1 MACHCSG
8 YGGFVEREPHR
19 ECRWNGGPFSNQGC
33 AGEECLIDAGLG
45 NRHIGEP
52 AVWVMEVPDTSG
64 VSLKIRAPLAEVGW
78 VMVSTVARTSGAPP
92 PPGLPRGI
100 TKSKTA
106 SSVVPELVTVASVPG
121 SPVVTVPMVMVAAAP
136 VGPVGAMLKGK
147 WL

>member
-1 MACHCSG
+1 MPVWVIGTS
-8 YGGFVEREPHR
+8 
-19 ECRWNGGPFSNQGC
+19 
-33 AGEECLIDAGLG
+33 
-45 NRHIGEP
+45 GEP

-78 VMVSTVARTSGAPP
+78 VMVSTVARTSGASP

-136 VGPVGAMLKGK
+136 VGPVEPCIYAQH
-147 WL
+147 